1 MDTLEASEA
10 TIFEDP
16 ETGQRVD
23 VGKASKDVLVKGPL
37 YFAIHK
43 VWKHAVASAI
53 LAILTVGI
61 SWFVYTVYAERIMR
75 AHLLAQ
81 GWVPVAKEERDENS
95 NFVILLAANIWVMVL
110 MVLISYVS
118 MIFPYWR

>member
-1 MDTLEASEA
+1 MNTLEPSEA

-16 ETGQRVD
+16 ETGKRVD
-23 VGKASKDVLVKGPL
+23 VGRAAKDALVKGPL
-37 YFAIHK
+37 YFATHK
-43 VWKHAVASAI
+43 VWRHAIAGAI

-61 SWFVYTVYAERIMR
+61 SWLVYTVYAERIMR

-81 GWVPVAKEERDENS
+81 GWVPVKKRERDESGNL
-95 NFVILLAANIWVMVL
+95 VILLVANIWVMVL
-110 MVLISYVS
+110 AVLISYLS